1 MGAFHRRS
9 LTLWLLLLLLACN
22 VDRQPDG
29 TFRVGCLG
37 DSNTKDGWQTGTD
50 VRWCSL
56 MSGVLPTVPAAS
68 NGTFTSIPT
77 AWENHAQL
85 GAGTTEYP
93 TGTGLPIQL
102 QQLSPGVDAV
112 IAAFG
117 TNDAYPFFGLT
128 PQQAIDNLKA
138 TDTVTRAYGI
148 QLWVATAPPSHFPAP
163 LQAWQQEFNTL
174 VQSTF
179 CRWIDFTT
187 GFDTL
192 LETDGLHVTA
202 AGQALRTERV
212 RTALSTRDCP

>member
-1 MGAFHRRS
+1 MRYLG
-9 LTLWLLLLLLACN
+9 LWLLLLLLACN
-22 VDRQPDG
+22 VDRNGDG
-29 TFRVGCLG
+29 VFRVACLG
-37 DSNTKDGWQTGTD
+37 DSNSLDGWMTGTD

-56 MSGVLPTVPAAS
+56 MSSVLPTVGASS

-102 QQLSPGVDAV
+102 QQLSPTVDAV

-128 PQQAIDNLKA
+128 PQQAVDNLKA

-163 LQAWQQEFNTL
+163 LQAWQTEFNAL
-174 VQSTF
+174 VASTF
-179 CRWIDFTT
+179 CRTIDFTT
-187 GFDTL
+187 GFDAL
-192 LETDGLHVTA
+192 LEADGLHITA
-202 AGQALRTERV
+202 AGQALRAERV
-212 RTALSTRDCP
+212 RAALSTRDCP